1 MEITVDSQPRK
12 SKIVCIKR
20 KYESVFREGKGEGG
34 RVWRG
39 YGEHE
44 GIESVRVL
52 RVCGYGECEG
62 IVRERVWRGYGIRT
76 SPLIVESVFEKPT
89 EGMGEPPGQYMLQ

>member
-52 RVCGYGECEG
+52 RV
-62 IVRERVWRGYGIRT
+62 
-76 SPLIVESVFEKPT
+76 
-89 EGMGEPPGQYMLQ
+89 